1 MSVIEAD
8 WLQMSYASSRRPRV
22 TTRLAPTVRAPSMR
36 LSESLT
42 GPRGSATGR
51 RDPSHSGARH
61 DLAGARRRTTEDRY
75 CHMIRKV
82 MAPGR
87 VERGPVWQER
97 CPKSACRP
105 SSCRTSALHRRRESS
120 AGLRQ
125 GVDGRAERRP
135 ADRRADRGRLLAG
148 VDRPR
153 LWGAGPATAARRGA
167 EAAAA
172 GGHPGGVAA
181 GPVGSITTASDR
193 CRHRP
198 GRPWRGVPV
207 AARVD
212 RHHCPGRSAG
222 VPPVR
227 GAGPVLCYLDTPRRL
242 PPPLGAGRLIQWAPA
257 ERSRD
262 ARHQGQ
268 GRRHRSAGAADDGG
282 EPVVPVVRYLGHLID
297 AGYSP
302 HTACAYG
309 YDLRYLFEFLGAEG
323 VSWQAFGPSTALI
336 FLGHLRRRP
345 TRRPA
350 QRLGL
355 AVATGEGRLLAPA
368 TVQRVLAATSSFY
381 EWAIAAG
388 EYAEPENPLR
398 REIDP
403 ALARVPERHQPF
415 VGTASRQRPVRRA
428 VRVRLPMRLPRP
440 LEGEEVQAVLD
451 SMATLRDLAMTL
463 LMLDGGL
470 RPGEVLGLH
479 LDDVA

>member
-1 MSVIEAD
+1 MRVIKD
-8 WLQMSYASSRRPRV
+8 KDGGIVRRV
-22 TTRLAPTVRAPSMR
+22 
-36 LSESLT
+36 
-42 GPRGSATGR
+42 
-51 RDPSHSGARH
+51 
-61 DLAGARRRTTEDRY
+61 
-75 CHMIRKV
+75 
-82 MAPGR
+82 
-87 VERGPVWQER
+87 
-97 CPKSACRP
+97 
-105 SSCRTSALHRRRESS
+105 
-120 AGLRQ
+120 
-125 GVDGRAERRP
+125 
-135 ADRRADRGRLLAG
+135 LL
-148 VDRPR
+148 
-153 LWGAGPATAARRGA
+153 L
-167 EAAAA
+167 
-172 GGHPGGVAA
+172 
-181 GPVGSITTASDR
+181 
-193 CRHRP
+193 
-198 GRPWRGVPV
+198 
-207 AARVD
+207 
-212 RHHCPGRSAG
+212 
-222 VPPVR
+222 
-227 GAGPVLCYLDTPRRL
+227 
-242 PPPLGAGRLIQWAPA
+242 
-257 ERSRD
+257 
-262 ARHQGQ
+262 
-268 GRRHRSAGAADDGG
+268 DDGG

-479 LDDVA
+479 LDDVAYGRRRVTIRKRDDHPHGARGKSRHERVVDLHQPRTLDAVSRYVLHERPLEAASPFLFLVGGTGERRTAPLSYQALVRGFARRLDRLGIRSPDKTPHALRHTHATAMLVRSVASSATSGGTRQVA